1 MQSLGVHRG
10 VHAANFSGLLDYDGR
25 EVSKPWHTVAA
36 LAVASTALAGCG
48 GSSPHRGA
56 AGRVTVQAYDA
67 YPPDTISV
75 AAGSPDSP
83 TCRLDAR
90 AFAHTSVYFL
100 AHSGPESAYP
110 ADLYYVLMREE
121 LADFEARRCSLG
133 LLGSALDRRLTARQR
148 RALVADLPREMAS
161 VVHEGLSTAGS

>member
-1 MQSLGVHRG
+1 MDIRAVSRR
-10 VHAANFSGLLDYDGR
+10 YDGR
-25 EVSKPWHTVAA
+25 AVSKPWSAVSA
-36 LAVASTALAGCG
+36 LAVGVVALVGCV
-48 GSSPHRGA
+48 GSSRDNSA
-56 AGRVTVQAYDA
+56 AGRVTVRAYDA

-75 AAGSPDSP
+75 AAGAPDSP
-83 TCRLDAR
+83 TCRVDAR
-90 AFAHTSVYFL
+90 AFARASVLFV

-148 RALVADLPREMAS
+148 STLVADLPREMAH
-161 VVHEGLSTAGS
+161 VVQKGIATAGS